1 MMLRPIRRV
10 QQMRAAFPG
19 WLSPALLSPIFLGMA
34 PVLGK
39 AAIMGGSEAFTV
51 AAVRTV
57 LAAVILWVVYLAFAR
72 QYIFIFPAGLLGCV
86 VVGTVNGI
94 GSLMYYGGLATLKN
108 ASVAQLLNSSY
119 LVFVVILARFSGQ
132 PLTRRT
138 LTRVGLTM
146 IAILFLTGGFQGG
159 ADWFGIGLMIGNA
172 ILFAG
177 TVVLSQR
184 VLYEMPSP
192 TVTLYV
198 MTTMAVVVVM
208 ARAIYRLEWLPPQ
221 PEALLPIFA
230 LGVTTALSRLTLFAG
245 VKKMGSL
252 QTVLIGILE
261 SVVALG
267 LSFVF
272 FGERFTPIQVAAI
285 VILLTSLFL
294 VRGDDLEQQH
304 MQAIPVLSLGGLS
317 SGREIDA
324 FIAAFGK
331 PMVRELPIKPSKQLG
346 VYKAVS
352 PNDLE
357 KKAKTKS

>member
-1 MMLRPIRRV
+1 MNPLRQLASSV
-10 QQMRAAFPG
+10 QKAAPG
-19 WLSPALLSPIFLGMA
+19 WFSPVLLSPIFLGMA

-39 AAIMGGSEAFTV
+39 AAIAGGSDPFTV

-57 LAAVILWVVYLAFAR
+57 LAAAILWIVYFLFAR
-72 QYIFIFPAGLLGCV
+72 QFIFIFPAGLLGCV
-86 VVGTVNGI
+86 IVGTVNGI
-94 GSLMYYGGLATLKN
+94 GSLMYYGGLGALRN
-108 ASVAQLLNSSY
+108 ASVAQLLNSTY
-119 LVFVVILARFSGQ
+119 LIFVVILARFSGQ
-132 PLTRRT
+132 PITRRT
-138 LTRVGLTM
+138 VARVLLTM
-146 IAILFLTGGFQGG
+146 IAIMLLTGGFQ
-159 ADWFGIGLMIGNA
+159 AASDWLGIGLMIGNA

-208 ARAIYRLEWLPPQ
+208 ARAVYRLEWLPQSPS
-221 PEALLPIFA
+221 AILPIVV
-230 LGVTTALSRLTLFAG
+230 LGLTTAASRLTLFAG

-272 FGERFTPIQVAAI
+272 FGERFTPVQVVAI
-285 VILLTSLFL
+285 VIMLTSLFL
-294 VRGDDLEQQH
+294 VRGNDMEQQH
-304 MQAIPVLSLGGLS
+304 MQAIPVFSLGGLS
-317 SGREIDA
+317 SGMEMDA
-324 FIAAFGK
+324 FIAAFSK
-331 PMVRELPIKPSKQLG
+331 PLVRELPIKASKRLG

-352 PNDLE
+352 PDE
-357 KKAKTKS
+357 IDKG